1 MVTVHVKLTGK
12 PQDLV
17 HILVRLREDC
27 AGAVLTMEDTAAKA
41 TGAPK
46 YANDLRDSAASFNN
60 MISEINA
67 AIAYADSEIVR

>member
-46 YANDLRDSAASFNN
+46 YAN
-60 MISEINA
+60 
-67 AIAYADSEIVR
+67 